1 MIRERLSGGVAFIAA
16 IVVVGALASR
26 VATPIPVAFAA
37 PALEGTPDDQL
48 TVAADTIAVATAKG
62 GSGFTFTVVS
72 RSTLYQ
78 KEGGPLIEVPDPVD
92 PSAKPD
98 LVSTVYVG
106 GSLADGLVTP
116 DGYFLQLRGGPVPEK
131 EAPDIDAAVPTLA
144 ALVKDGTTYRNDGEG
159 WYETDLPPGIGL
171 DEATIALLPKLLRDA
186 SSPSATEARVVD
198 GDVAAAI
205 EATGRLADA
214 PAIHAVGTLDYTE
227 LLGPMTFALDGQ
239 GRLVELRALM
249 RNTKLETFDL
259 LVETVITFRA
269 PISRKSLVFAATISS
284 RYSSLPTASTPSPQQ
299 GSASP
304 RTPKR
309 TPAARRMA
317 TSARATF
324 CKRRS

>member
-259 LVETVITFRA
+259 LVETVITFRY
-269 PISRKSLVFAATISS
+269 PPERLVLPDPVPALPEETP
-284 RYSSLPTASTPSPQQ
+284 RPSLP
-299 GSASP
+299 
-304 RTPKR
+304 
-309 TPAARRMA
+309 PADPEPDPAGA
-317 TSARATF
+317 EEVAP
-324 CKRRS
+324 